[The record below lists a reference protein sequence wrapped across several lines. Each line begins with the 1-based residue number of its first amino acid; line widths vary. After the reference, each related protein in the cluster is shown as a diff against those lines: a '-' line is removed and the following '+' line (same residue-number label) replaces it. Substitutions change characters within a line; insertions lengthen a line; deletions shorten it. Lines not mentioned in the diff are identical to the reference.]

1 MNKFVCSIKKN
12 SVHIVAE
19 NEWKKKFYFFVRK
32 KFAELKKILNFAQS
46 SFLHDDIS
54 SENNFSVGNE
64 KKNIFGA
71 F

>member
-1 MNKFVCSIKKN
+1 MSEKRIFFSFEKN
-12 SVHIVAE
+12 RG
-19 NEWKKKFYFFVRK
+19 NKKK
-32 KFAELKKILNFAQS
+32 LNFAQS